1 MAITWSTCDHPRLVH
16 ERYTNRNQQHP
27 NKIAA
32 CFYHKT
38 RLQYQN
44 AITIHKFLLSRRYTK
59 ILIGSHRLHT
69 IMHLDVMIIHVDLLT
84 AGVGAKRSQSSKAIP
99 LGTS

>member
-1 MAITWSTCDHPRLVH
+1 MTTLVL
-16 ERYTNRNQQHP
+16 YTNVTPTATSNIPTKLQHAFITKP
-27 NKIAA
+27 DYSTK
-32 CFYHKT
+32 
-38 RLQYQN
+38 N
-44 AITIHKFLLSRRYTK
+44 AIKIHKFLLSRRYTK

-69 IMHLDVMIIHVDLLT
+69 IMHLDVTIIHVDLLT